1 MSQLT
6 DYQQQVVQHVDGHAR
21 VVAVAGA
28 GKTTTLTHFI
38 AARLQA
44 GVSSRRMLVLMYNK
58 AAQQEFQQRLFRRL
72 PDQAVPEVRTFHSL
86 GLRIYH
92 KLIELEQLPAFER
105 KLLGDSEVEG
115 QVWRLLQQLADGDT
129 RQEILSQRKKWVEPA
144 VGFIDLVKSGLAP
157 PQAVYEELDLPP
169 QCRMF
174 IELFERFEDWRKQ
187 QRRIGFSDMLYDP
200 VMHLRQNPEA
210 ARYFGGHM
218 QWILVDEY
226 QDINGI
232 QQHLLE
238 LLHAGRGSMMVI
250 GDPDQT
256 IYEFRGSRPEFIVSG
271 FASQLGNVTTY
282 QLPETFRYGHRL
294 SLMANHL
301 IHHNRQRDPVMGLSH
316 ISTPATQ
323 VQLHSCSANAE
334 AHQVLTLVRQ
344 CLETMPAHQ
353 IAVIHRLW
361 ALCAPIELAL
371 LQAGIPYQL
380 DHSLSVLERW
390 ELEIFW
396 LLLEI
401 AAGRFGDRS
410 REQRRS
416 GWLQILTTPFPKV
429 RRAVLEDMADTLATH
444 REHFGIALQQAIP
457 DTLSHWQKA
466 QLHARAEV
474 LDSAEHVVV
483 PVQRLLN
490 AYIDTTELEK
500 GIEDSA
506 FSAQQV
512 EDRLQT
518 IRAFVRFMADSGVNS
533 NEALEFLLELR
544 DRARAQSRERHA
556 GVRLTSI
563 HKSKGLEWPV
573 VIIPGLNG
581 HYFPYRPEGEFS
593 TPASEE
599 SERRLLYVAMTRAIH
614 QLHLLV
620 PLRLVPSS
628 SGRKRSDERPSLR
641 EKPSPFTSELNVSR
655 SDQVASA
662 LEQGQSRLVLEGE
675 VASWLPAYLAAQP
688 APVVLEVKPSRV
700 QPGVRGGNRS
710 LRDPAKPTVTGQPL
724 PRLVHA
730 RLGAGTVMEQDEQ
743 YLIIQFDGERTTR
756 RLDRVFAEPHIQWL
770 H

>member
-6 DYQQQVVQHVDGHAR
+6 DHQQQVVHHVDGHAR

-44 GVSSRRMLVLMYNK
+44 GVAPRRMLVLMYNK
-58 AAQQEFQQRLFRRL
+58 AAQQEFQQRLSGCL
-72 PDQAVPEVRTFHSL
+72 PGQVVPEVRTFHSL

-92 KLIELEQLPAFER
+92 KLIALGQLPAFER
-105 KLLGDSEVEG
+105 RLLADGEVEG
-115 QVWRLLQQLADGDT
+115 QVWRLLQQLADDDT
-129 RQEILSQRKKWVEPA
+129 RQDILSQRKKWVEPA
-144 VGFIDLVKSGLAP
+144 VGFIELVKSGLES
-157 PQAVYEELDLPP
+157 PQEVYEQLDLPV

-174 IELFERFEDWRKQ
+174 VKLFALFEDWRKQ

-200 VMHLRQNPEA
+200 VMHLRHDAEA

-238 LLHAGRGSMMVI
+238 LLHGGRGSVMVI

-271 FASQLGNVTTY
+271 FANQLGGVTTY

-294 SLMANHL
+294 SLLANHL

-316 ISTPATQ
+316 PSTPATQ
-323 VQLHSCSANAE
+323 VQVHTCSANAE
-334 AHQVLTLVRQ
+334 AQQVLALVKQ
-344 CLETMPAHQ
+344 CMATVPAHQ

-361 ALCAPIELAL
+361 ALCAPVELAL

-401 AAGRFGDRS
+401 AAGRFGERS
-410 REQRRS
+410 RDQRRHA
-416 GWLQILTTPFPKV
+416 WLQILTTPFPKV
-429 RRAVLEDMADTLATH
+429 RRAVLEEMADTLADH
-444 REHFGIALQQAIP
+444 SENLGVALQQAIP
-457 DTLSHWQKA
+457 ANLSRWQKA
-466 QLHARAEV
+466 QLQARAEV
-474 LDSAEHVVV
+474 LDSAERVVV
-483 PVQRLLN
+483 PVERLLN

-518 IRAFVRFMADSGVNS
+518 IRAFVRFMADTNVSS
-533 NEALEFLLELR
+533 DQALDLLLQLR
-544 DRARAQSRERHA
+544 DRARAQSRERHG

-581 HYFPYRPEGEFS
+581 HYFPYSPEGEFS
-593 TPASEE
+593 TPASDE
-599 SERRLLYVAMTRAIH
+599 SERRLLYVAMTRAIQ

-620 PLRLVPSS
+620 PTPQVR
-628 SGRKRSDERPSLR
+628 RKPDDNSHARERPS
-641 EKPSPFTSELNVSR
+641 PFFRELNIAC
-655 SDQVASA
+655 SDRVATA
-662 LEQGQSRLVLEGE
+662 LEQSQPRLTLEGE
-675 VASWLPAYLAAQP
+675 IAEWLPAYLQAQP
-688 APVVLEVKPSRV
+688 QPPELVIQPVRVAVVKHRADAQQPSRPK
-700 QPGVRGGNRS
+700 QLSASPS
-710 LRDPAKPTVTGQPL
+710 PQ
-724 PRLVHA
+724 RLVHA
-730 RLGAGTVMEQDEQ
+730 RLGAGVVVEMDEQ
-743 YLIIQFDGERTTR
+743 YLIVHFENERTTR
-756 RLDRVFAEPHIQWL
+756 RLDRALAEPHIQWL